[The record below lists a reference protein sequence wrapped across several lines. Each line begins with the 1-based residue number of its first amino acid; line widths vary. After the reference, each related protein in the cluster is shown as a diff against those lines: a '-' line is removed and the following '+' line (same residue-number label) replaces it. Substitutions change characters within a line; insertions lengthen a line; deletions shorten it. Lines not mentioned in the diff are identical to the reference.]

1 MLRHLFLTA
10 VATALA
16 AAPSALSAPAHGAAP
31 LPLPV
36 PLSQPQPEQPE
47 QLKQDNFIVTVTNP
61 ESTRAK
67 GTYELKCGPAGGTHP
82 KPQAACDRLVELGR
96 SAGDPFA
103 NVPAGASC
111 TMLYGGP
118 ATARVTGVWK
128 GRSVDATFN
137 RKNGCEIARWKNL
150 EPVLPSLQS

>member
-10 VATALA
+10 AGTALA
-16 AAPSALSAPAHGAAP
+16 AAPLLSAHGAAP

-36 PLSQPQPEQPE
+36 RV
-47 QLKQDNFIVTVTNP
+47 KQDNFTVTVTNP
-61 ESTRAK
+61 ENSRAK
-67 GTYELKCGPAGGTHP
+67 GTYELKCGPTGGTHP

-103 NVPAGASC
+103 KVPAGAVC

-128 GRSVDATFN
+128 GRGVDAVFN

-150 EPVLPSLQS
+150 EPLLPTLGS

>member
-10 VATALA
+10 AGAALA
-16 AAPSALSAPAHGAAP
+16 VTPSLSAPAHGAAP

-36 PLSQPQPEQPE
+36 RFPAQVE
-47 QLKQDNFIVTVTNP
+47 QDNFTVTVTNP
-61 ESTRAK
+61 ESTRAG

-82 KPQAACDRLVELGR
+82 EPKAACDRLVELGR
-96 SAGDPFA
+96 SSGDPFA
-103 NVPAGASC
+103 EVPAGVAC
-111 TMLYGGP
+111 TMVYGGP

-128 GRSVDATFN
+128 GRGVDAAFN

-150 EPVLPSLQS
+150 EPLLPSLRS